1 MGRVYQGTGTM
12 GTGTPKV
19 NTKPK
24 RRFVVTRRFKDKLN
38 EVQEIGYQ
46 LFGKNVAISFR
57 ERILERVVLVKEF
70 PEMYPLSRF
79 IQSTDKKQYRNIIIE
94 KYYVIYSVTKTT
106 IRIITII
113 HQATD
118 SKTIAKI
125 K

>member
-1 MGRVYQGTGTM
+1 M
-12 GTGTPKV
+12 GTGTSEIKA
-19 NTKPK
+19 KPK
-24 RRFVVTRRFKDKLN
+24 RRFVVTKRFKTKLN

-57 ERILERVVLVKEF
+57 EKILERVILVKEF
-70 PEMYPLSRF
+70 PEMYPISRF
-79 IQSTDKKQYRNIIIE
+79 INSTEKKQYRNIIFE

-118 SKTIAKI
+118 PKTIAKI
-125 K
+125 R